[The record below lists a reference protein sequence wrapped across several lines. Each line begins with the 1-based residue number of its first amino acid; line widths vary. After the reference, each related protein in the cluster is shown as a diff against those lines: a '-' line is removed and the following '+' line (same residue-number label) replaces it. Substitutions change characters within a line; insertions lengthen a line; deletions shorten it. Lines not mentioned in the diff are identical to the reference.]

1 MIPKRTFDAVIVG
14 ATRAGSSACRAA
26 GGVTGR
32 ESAPAADTHLCLL
45 ER

>member
-26 GGVTGR
+26 GGATVR
-32 ESAPAADTHLCLL
+32 ESAPVADTHSRLL
-45 ER
+45 EG

>member
-14 ATRAGSSACRAA
+14 ATRAGSSACRVAVGA
-26 GGVTGR
+26 TAR
-32 ESAPAADTHLCLL
+32 ESTPAADIHPRMQ